1 MVRSKVGI
9 HGSVVREVESTDILR
24 DESVRHLQNF
34 GVEKVLKHR
43 LYNHTCKTVGTY
55 FLQAFF

>member
-43 LYNHTCKTVGTY
+43 LYNHKTVGTY